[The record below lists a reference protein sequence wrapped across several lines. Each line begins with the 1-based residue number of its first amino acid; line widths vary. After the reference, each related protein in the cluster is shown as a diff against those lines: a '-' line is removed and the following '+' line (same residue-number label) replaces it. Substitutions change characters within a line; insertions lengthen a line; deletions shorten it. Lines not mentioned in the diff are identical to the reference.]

1 MNVTNGFE
9 YYQIL
14 YMLQNM
20 LVLVRNT
27 GQLEIKKSE
36 AEATINLAIHRLDL
50 KEFLNC
56 IFYKHLCHL
65 LTMFENV

>member
-36 AEATINLAIHRLDL
+36 AEATVNR
-50 KEFLNC
+50 NPPS
-56 IFYKHLCHL
+56 IFEGISELYL
-65 LTMFENV
+65 LQTFMSPSHNV